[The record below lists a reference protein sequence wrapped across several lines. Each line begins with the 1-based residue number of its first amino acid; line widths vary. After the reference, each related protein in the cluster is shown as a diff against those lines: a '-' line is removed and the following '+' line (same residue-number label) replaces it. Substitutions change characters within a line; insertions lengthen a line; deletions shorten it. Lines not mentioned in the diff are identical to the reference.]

1 MKSAE
6 PLYRKGQAQIKSYI
20 ADHGLT
26 PGSSLPTEAEMAAL
40 FGMSR
45 LSLREAVKGL
55 ETVGILTSKQG
66 DGVRVAEFSFAPI
79 VESLPYLF
87 QTSGR
92 SFRDLLEL
100 RESLEEGLCG
110 RLVGVIRPRDLDTLD
125 AVARAMG
132 DPEQDDG
139 TIAELDRRFHSRMYA
154 PLENTLVTQLIELFW
169 QAFNRM
175 QSVYAIPR
183 PTSEELVSIH
193 VAIVDALRSG
203 DELAVVRA
211 VRAHFANIRDWVDVH
226 LTAEPG
232 GEPHFPLTGENWPA

>member
-6 PLYRKGQAQIKSYI
+6 PLYRRGQAQIKRYI
-20 ADHGLT
+20 VEHGLT
-26 PGSSLPTEAEMAAL
+26 PGSALPTEAEMATL

-110 RLVGVIRPRDLDTLD
+110 RLLGVVRPRDLDTLD
-125 AVARAMG
+125 ALARAMG
-132 DPEQDDG
+132 EPDSPPDHV
-139 TIAELDRRFHSRMYA
+139 AELDRRFHSRMYA

-175 QSVYAIPR
+175 QAAYDLPR
-183 PTSEELVSIH
+183 PTPPELVAIH
-193 VAIVDALRSG
+193 LAIVDALRSG
-203 DELAVVRA
+203 DEIAVA
-211 VRAHFANIRDWVDVH
+211 AAIRAHFATIRDWVDVH
-226 LTAEPG
+226 LSDVPTSLPG
-232 GEPHFPLTGENWPA
+232 EERRA

>member
-6 PLYRKGQAQIKSYI
+6 PLYRKGQAQIKRYI
-20 ADHGLT
+20 TDHGLT
-26 PGSSLPTEAEMAAL
+26 PGSALPTEAEMAAL

-110 RLVGVIRPRDLDTLD
+110 RLLGVVRPRDLDTLD
-125 AVARAMG
+125 AIARAMG
-132 DPEQDDG
+132 ETGPSSSSSSSSVE
-139 TIAELDRRFHSRMYA
+139 IAELDRRFHSRMYA

-175 QSVYAIPR
+175 QAAYDLPR
-183 PTSEELVSIH
+183 PTPSELVAIH
-193 VAIVDALRSG
+193 LAIVDALRSG
-203 DELAVVRA
+203 DEAAVA
-211 VRAHFANIRDWVDVH
+211 GAIRAHFATIRDWVDVH
-226 LTAEPG
+226 LDLAPG
-232 GEPHFPLTGENWPA
+232 AGTGRSA